1 MRQRKAILLA
11 AGEGSRMKSKKAK
24 VLHEVMGKS
33 MVQRVV
39 DVAKSA
45 GLEEIAVIVGHQA
58 EQVQEALKDSG
69 VTFFL
74 QQEQKGTG
82 HAVMQAE
89 SFLEEGKDVVI
100 LYGDTPLLQK
110 ETLLSLMDFHEQAQN
125 AVTIISSLVDQPD
138 GYGRIVRDEAG
149 QFVKNVEHKDASEA
163 QRQIKEINSGI
174 YCFDGGCLKEA
185 LKKINN
191 QNAQGEYYLPDTLSV
206 LKAEGKKVDAMV
218 VSDSRQFL
226 GVNTRAQLA
235 QVQKVLQERVN
246 AYWMN
251 EGVTILDPATTYIA
265 DTVTIGM
272 DTVIYPQTLLEGHTV
287 IGENCQI
294 GPCTRLTDM
303 TVGDETTM
311 QFTTAMESTVG
322 SFTKVGP
329 YAYIRPNCHIG
340 NHIKV
345 GDFVEVKKYVIGDG
359 TKISHLTYVGDS
371 DVGQNINFGC
381 GTVTV
386 NYDGKKKFRTVIE
399 DNVFIG
405 CNANLVAPVTL
416 KEGSYVAAGST
427 ITKDVPP
434 KALAV
439 ARNRQTNLEGWSKK

>member
-345 GDFVEVKKYVIGDG
+345 GDFVEVKNSVIGDG

-386 NYDGKKKFRTVIE
+386 NYDGKKKYRTVIE

>member
-345 GDFVEVKKYVIGDG
+345 GDFVEVKNSVIGDG
-359 TKISHLTYVGDS
+359 TKISHLTYVGDN

-386 NYDGKKKFRTVIE
+386 NYDGKKKYRTVIE

>member
-58 EQVQEALKDSG
+58 KQVQETLKDSG

-149 QFVKNVEHKDASEA
+149 QFVKNVEHKAASEA

-345 GDFVEVKKYVIGDG
+345 GDFVEVKNSVIGDG

-386 NYDGKKKFRTVIE
+386 NYDGKKKYRTVIE

>member
-1 MRQRKAILLA
+1 
-11 AGEGSRMKSKKAK
+11 
-24 VLHEVMGKS
+24 
-33 MVQRVV
+33 
-39 DVAKSA
+39 
-45 GLEEIAVIVGHQA
+45 
-58 EQVQEALKDSG
+58 
-69 VTFFL
+69 
-74 QQEQKGTG
+74 
-82 HAVMQAE
+82 
-89 SFLEEGKDVVI
+89 
-100 LYGDTPLLQK
+100 
-110 ETLLSLMDFHEQAQN
+110 MD
-125 AVTIISSLVDQPD
+125 PD
-138 GYGRIVRDEAG
+138 
-149 QFVKNVEHKDASEA
+149 
-163 QRQIKEINSGI
+163 
-174 YCFDGGCLKEA
+174 
-185 LKKINN
+185 
-191 QNAQGEYYLPDTLSV
+191 
-206 LKAEGKKVDAMV
+206 
-218 VSDSRQFL
+218 
-226 GVNTRAQLA
+226 
-235 QVQKVLQERVN
+235 
-246 AYWMN
+246 
-251 EGVTILDPATTYIA
+251 TTYIA

-329 YAYIRPNCHIG
+329 YAYIRPNCRIG
-340 NHIKV
+340 DHIKV
-345 GDFVEVKKYVIGDG
+345 GDFVEVKNSVIGDG

-386 NYDGKKKFRTVIE
+386 NYDGKKKYRTTIE

>member
-11 AGEGSRMKSKKAK
+11 AGEGSRMKTKKAK

-33 MVQRVV
+33 MVQQVV

-345 GDFVEVKKYVIGDG
+345 GDFVEVKNSVIGDG

-386 NYDGKKKFRTVIE
+386 NYDGKKKYRTVIE

>member
-265 DTVTIGM
+265 DTVTVGM

-294 GPCTRLTDM
+294 GPCTRLMDM

-345 GDFVEVKKYVIGDG
+345 GDFVEVKNSVIGDG

>member
-1 MRQRKAILLA
+1 MKERKAIILA

-39 DVAKSA
+39 DVAKDA
-45 GLEEIAVIVGHQA
+45 GMNDIAVIVGHQA
-58 EQVQEALKDSG
+58 EQVQEALKESG

-89 SFLEEGKDVVI
+89 SFLEPGKDVVI
-100 LYGDTPLLQK
+100 LYGDTPLLEK
-110 ETLLSLMDFHEQAQN
+110 ETLLALMDFHERNQN
-125 AVTIISSLVDQPD
+125 AVSIISALVDQPD

-174 YCFDGGCLKEA
+174 YCFDGESLKEA
-185 LKKINN
+185 LEKINN
-191 QNAQGEYYLPDTLSV
+191 NNAQGEYYLPDTLAV
-206 LKAEGKKVDAMV
+206 LKAEGKNVDAMV
-218 VSDSRQFL
+218 ADDSRQFL
-226 GVNTRAQLA
+226 GVNTRKQLA
-235 QVQKVLQERVN
+235 QVQQVLQARVN
-246 AYWMN
+246 DHWMN
-251 EGVTILDPATTYIA
+251 EGVTILDPDTTYIA

-329 YAYIRPNCHIG
+329 YAYIRPNCRIG
-340 NHIKV
+340 DHIKV
-345 GDFVEVKKYVIGDG
+345 GDFVEVKNSVIGDG

-386 NYDGKKKFRTVIE
+386 NYDGKKKYRTTIE

>member
-345 GDFVEVKKYVIGDG
+345 GDFVEVKNSVIGDG